1 MPSTANL
8 LRTTT
13 FRLAV
18 LYLGLFT
25 ISVMVILGLIY
36 WFTAAYIDRQTN
48 QTILAEVNGL
58 TEQYNRGGL
67 RALRDVVA
75 DRADEPGSGSLY
87 LLTAPDLT
95 PVAGN
100 IIGWPTDAPTPQ
112 GWIGFEIAGTS
123 TPDGRPQ
130 PARALSLTLPGNYQL
145 LVGRNMRDRQ
155 VFQQRIIAAL
165 AWSLVLTLGLGG
177 LGGVLISRSMMQR
190 VEAINRTTTKIMG
203 GSLQE
208 RVRLHNTGDEFDQL
222 ARNLNA
228 MLDQIEQ
235 LMTGMRQVGESIAHD
250 LRTPLTRLRSR
261 LELALIEEHD
271 KEGYR
276 ATLQETI
283 AEADQLLATFT
294 ALLSIAQAESGTL
307 REAFEP
313 VRLGEL
319 AEMLGDLYGAVA
331 EETGLHLEVDRKADA
346 TVSGNRQL
354 LSQALANL
362 LDNAVKYTP
371 EGGRITLSVRN
382 GANGAGPALSVADNG
397 PGIPPEHREEVLR
410 RFVRLEQSRSSPG
423 NGLGLSLVNAVARL
437 HGATLTLCDNDPG
450 LRIEIMFPRDRDA
463 A

>member
-48 QTILAEVNGL
+48 QTILAEVSGL

-75 DRADEPGSGSLY
+75 DRSDEPGSGSLY

-319 AEMLGDLYGAVA
+319 AETLGDLYGAVA
-331 EETGLHLEVDRKADA
+331 EESGLHLEIDRYADPI
-346 TVSGNRQL
+346 VSGNRQL

-382 GANGAGPALSVADNG
+382 GANGGGPALSVADNG

-437 HGATLTLCDNDPG
+437 HGASLTLDDNDPG
-450 LRIEIMFPRDRDA
+450 LRIEMVFPHDRDVA
-463 A
+463 

>member
-48 QTILAEVNGL
+48 QTILAEVSGL

-75 DRADEPGSGSLY
+75 DRSDEPGSGSLY

-100 IIGWPTDAPTPQ
+100 IIGWPSDAPTPQ

-261 LELALIEEHD
+261 LELALIEEQD
-271 KEGYR
+271 TEGYR

-319 AEMLGDLYGAVA
+319 AETVGDLYGAVA
-331 EETGLHLEVDRKADA
+331 EESGLRLEVDRKVDP
-346 TVSGNRQL
+346 TISGNRQL

-371 EGGRITLSVRN
+371 EGGRITLSVSDS
-382 GANGAGPALSVADNG
+382 ANGAGPVLAVADDG

-437 HGATLTLCDNDPG
+437 HGATLTLDDNNPG
-450 LRIEIMFPRDRDA
+450 LRIEIAFPRDRDA